1 MARKPRVEYEGAFY
15 HVIVRGN
22 RRATIF
28 HDDADYTA
36 YLDRLERYRARDGAT
51 LHAYVLMTN
60 HVHLLLETGD
70 RPLSRMMQTLQFTYS
85 QYYNRR
91 YGKTGHVFQG
101 RYQAILC
108 DREAYLLELVRY
120 LHLNPAR
127 IRVPLNPWTY
137 RWSSHAAYLGRP
149 SPVQVQT
156 ASVLSSLHR
165 QVGPARQ
172 AYRRFLREGLAHG
185 HQTRFY
191 ETVDQRFLGDERFV
205 EEADRRTAA
214 SRDVTVHPRRVAF
227 GTLLT
232 AIAAAHH
239 VTPRAI
245 LAPGRHR
252 ALIPARAMLVYF
264 AREWGQ
270 MTARDLGQR
279 LQRDPSMISR
289 LASYYAAHRSIKA
302 EAQVRQVLAS
312 QKAQISQYSCLTPS
326 FRGKEKGK
334 GKGDRLLFQ
343 WLPRPP
349 TPPHRRFQAKC
360 GRNVRLPVFPSEWLL
375 PVDARA

>member
-1 MARKPRVEYEGAFY
+1 MFYRMARKPRIEFAGALY

-36 YLDRLERYRARDGAT
+36 YLDRLERYRRRDSVI

-60 HVHLLLETGD
+60 HVHLLFETGD
-70 RPLSRMMQTLQFTYS
+70 RPLSRTMQTLQFTYG

-91 YGKTGHVFQG
+91 YDKTGHVFQG

-127 IRVPLNPWTY
+127 IRTPLNPWTY
-137 RWSSHAAYLGRP
+137 RWSSHAAYAGR
-149 SPVQVQT
+149 SSSVQVST
-156 ASVLSSLHR
+156 ASVLESFHR

-172 AYRRFLREGLAHG
+172 AYRRFMQDGLAHG
-185 HQTRFY
+185 HQDRFY
-191 ETVDQRFLGDERFV
+191 ETVDQRFLGDERFI

-214 SRDVTVHPRRVAF
+214 MREVTVRPTRVAF

-232 AIAAAHH
+232 AVATALA

-245 LAPGRHR
+245 LAPGRQR
-252 ALIPARAMLVYF
+252 ALVPARALLVF
-264 AREWGQ
+264 L
-270 MTARDLGQR
+270 ARDWSHLTTRELGRR

-289 LASYYAAHRSIKA
+289 LATAYAAHRDPA
-302 EAQVRQVLAS
+302 TEAQVRQA
-312 QKAQISQYSCLTPS
+312 IT
-326 FRGKEKGK
+326 
-334 GKGDRLLFQ
+334 
-343 WLPRPP
+343 
-349 TPPHRRFQAKC
+349 
-360 GRNVRLPVFPSEWLL
+360 
-375 PVDARA
+375 ARHS

>member
-1 MARKPRVEYEGAFY
+1 MARKPRIDFPGAFS

-28 HDDADYTA
+28 HDPADYTA
-36 YLDRLERYRARDGAT
+36 YLERLEQYRRRDGIT

-60 HVHLLLETGD
+60 HVHLLLETGAQ
-70 RPLSRMMQTLQFTYS
+70 PLSRTMQTLQSTYG

-127 IRVPLNPWTY
+127 LRAPLNPWTY

-149 SPVQVQT
+149 CPVTVQT
-156 ASVLSSLHR
+156 SAVLESFHR

-172 AYRRFLREGLAHG
+172 AYRRFLLDGLAHG
-185 HQTRFY
+185 HQARFY
-191 ETVDQRFLGDERFV
+191 ETVDQRFLGDERFI

-214 SRDVTVHPRRVAF
+214 SREVSVRPHRVQF

-232 AIAAAHH
+232 AIATTYE
-239 VTPRAI
+239 VTPKAI
-245 LAPGRHR
+245 LALGRQR
-252 ALIPARAMLVYF
+252 ALVPARTTLVGL
-264 AREWGQ
+264 ARKWGVL
-270 MTARDLGQR
+270 TTRELGRR
-279 LQRDPSMISR
+279 LRRDPSMISR
-289 LASYYAAHRSIKA
+289 LATAYAAHPDATI
-302 EAQVRQVLAS
+302 EAQVRRTL
-312 QKAQISQYSCLTPS
+312 QIGP
-326 FRGKEKGK
+326 
-334 GKGDRLLFQ
+334 
-343 WLPRPP
+343 LP
-349 TPPHRRFQAKC
+349 
-360 GRNVRLPVFPSEWLL
+360 
-375 PVDARA
+375 